1 MKLVRT
7 IAASMPL
14 LLPVACLTAATALT
28 SGCASF
34 NFSSIVSSVQRSQ
47 SVADAKSLTVES
59 RNGSITLVKDT
70 AATEMQ
76 VTAKIRCSG
85 ATKEE
90 ADKRAEESKLVVD
103 KQVDGAVRVTISYPP
118 RANGAANGSNDGAAI
133 EIRVASLNGIN
144 LMTSNGS
151 IKADG
156 FDGDLKARSSNGAI
170 KISGHNGSVQVDT
183 SNGSIDAMQ
192 VAGPVDLETSN
203 GAIDAELAEGSSQNI
218 NARSSNGSVKLTL
231 PGSWNGA
238 MNAKTS
244 NGRVT
249 VKAPDGR
256 ATNVS
261 TTRSEGSATIGNGNA
276 EATVRTSNGSV
287 LVNVKNNKGDM

>member
-14 LLPVACLTAATALT
+14 LLPVACLATTTALA
-28 SGCASF
+28 GCASF
-34 NFSSIVSSVQRSQ
+34 SFNSIVSSVQRSQ
-47 SVADAKSLTVES
+47 TVADAKSLTVES
-59 RNGSITLVKDT
+59 RNGSITLVKD
-70 AATEMQ
+70 ASATQMT
-76 VTAKIRCSG
+76 VSAKIRCSG

-103 KQVDGAVRVTISYPP
+103 RQADGAVRVTVSYPP
-118 RANGAANGSNDGAAI
+118 RANGAANGSNDGATI
-133 EIRVASLNGIN
+133 EIRAASLTGIN
-144 LMTSNGS
+144 LATSNGS

-170 KISGHNGSVQVDT
+170 KIAGHNGSVQVDT
-183 SNGSIDAMQ
+183 SNGSIDALQ

-203 GAIDAELAEGSSQNI
+203 GSIDAELAEGSSQSV
-218 NARSSNGSVKLTL
+218 NAKSSNGSVKLTL

-249 VKAPDGR
+249 VKAPEGR

-261 TTRSEGSATIGNGNA
+261 TARSEGSATIGNGNA